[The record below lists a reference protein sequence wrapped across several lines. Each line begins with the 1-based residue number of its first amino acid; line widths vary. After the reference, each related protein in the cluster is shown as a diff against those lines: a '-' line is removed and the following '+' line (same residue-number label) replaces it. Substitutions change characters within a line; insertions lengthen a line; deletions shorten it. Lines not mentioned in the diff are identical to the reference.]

1 MIWIVN
7 AAHFDGYAKTSFAE
21 GGACPYTGKTAEQF
35 AAEGYDVLN
44 DEQFDELLERY
55 QNGLCGRWKEV
66 TEEEFNEQLNVLP
79 PIGWNGCGFWSP
91 EFTYGDVTA
100 YYMRLGARCYA
111 SLQRISTSREEIFK
125 SLYEYVVSH
134 RHYYVKAAVTGWT
147 EVDEAS
153 YEKFCKH
160 ILLHSTPCG
169 MTREE
174 LLDKVARVEVKTDD
188 VRPEGVNTHA

>member
-79 PIGWNGCGFWSP
+79 PIGWNGSGFWMS
-91 EFTYGDVTA
+91 EYTYGDVTA
-100 YYMRLGARCYA
+100 YYQRFGGRYYT
-111 SLQRISTSREEIFK
+111 SLQRINTSRGEILY
-125 SLYEYVVSH
+125 SLS
-134 RHYYVKAAVTGWT
+134 RHLESAAQP
-147 EVDEAS
+147 EPAS
-153 YEKFCKH
+153 
-160 ILLHSTPCG
+160 
-169 MTREE
+169 
-174 LLDKVARVEVKTDD
+174 
-188 VRPEGVNTHA
+188 PEGGR

>member
-79 PIGWNGCGFWSP
+79 PIGWNGSGFWMS

-100 YYMRLGARCYA
+100 YYQRFGGRYYT
-111 SLQRISTSREEIFK
+111 SLQRSTTPRGEILDSLSRYIE
-125 SLYEYVVSH
+125 S
-134 RHYYVKAAVTGWT
+134 AAQP
-147 EVDEAS
+147 EPAS
-153 YEKFCKH
+153 
-160 ILLHSTPCG
+160 
-169 MTREE
+169 
-174 LLDKVARVEVKTDD
+174 
-188 VRPEGVNTHA
+188 PEGGR